1 MVGAYRGSRPVGT
14 RVCVACRARYT
25 SMVVRT
31 DSNSFPMYA
40 GRRMLRTSKSKKK
53 MRQRS
58 LAVFATLVICGIV
71 QASRAQQ
78 QIPGSE
84 ALAFTCYTC
93 HSADGTS
100 KERIPTLDGRSAE
113 QLRRLLLG
121 FKKDQGAPT
130 IMNRIAKGYSDVD
143 LGRVAD
149 YLSKQK

>member
-1 MVGAYRGSRPVGT
+1 
-14 RVCVACRARYT
+14 
-25 SMVVRT
+25 
-31 DSNSFPMYA
+31 
-40 GRRMLRTSKSKKK
+40 
-53 MRQRS
+53 MRQR
-58 LAVFATLVICGIV
+58 AFAATLIICGVV
-71 QASRAQQ
+71 QASGAQQ

-93 HSADGTS
+93 HSADATS
-100 KERIPTLDGRSAE
+100 KEPIPSLDGRSAE

-143 LGRVAD
+143 LGRIAV